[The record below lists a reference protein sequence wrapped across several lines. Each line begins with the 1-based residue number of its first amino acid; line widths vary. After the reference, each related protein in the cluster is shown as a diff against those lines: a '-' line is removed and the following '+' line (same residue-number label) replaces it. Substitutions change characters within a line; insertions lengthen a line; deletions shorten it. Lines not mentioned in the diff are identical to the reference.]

1 MSPSPSFSG
10 PLRPRRRFG
19 QSFLVDRG
27 IARRIVETVDAE
39 GDEVVVEI
47 GPGRGALTGGLLDR
61 FERIAAV
68 EVDRDLAARLR
79 ERYDPNRLVIVEKDV
94 LRTRL
99 VEVAARLSGSTE
111 SRVVVVS
118 NLPYNI
124 SKPFA
129 DKLTIERDTIARAVL
144 MFQREVAER
153 ITASPGTRA
162 YGPLS
167 VMSGRSYRVE
177 TLFDVPPAA
186 FRPRPKVVS
195 TVTRWISRTDA
206 RLDTRMERSLRAVLG
221 ASFARRRQTLLRN
234 LRAALPGGDTQARD
248 LLQRCAIDP
257 GVRAETLTAEEFV
270 KLAGHW
276 PTPRSDSGPLL

>member
-1 MSPSPSFSG
+1 MPSSPPSSGSP
-10 PLRPRRRFG
+10 RPRRRFG

-27 IARRIVETVDAE
+27 IARRIVEAVVAE
-39 GDEVVVEI
+39 REEVVVEI
-47 GPGRGALTGGLLDR
+47 GPGRGALTAGLLDR

-68 EVDRDLAARLR
+68 EVDRDLAASLR
-79 ERYDPNRLVIVEKDV
+79 ERFDASRLVLVEQDV

-99 VEVAARLSGSTE
+99 AQVAGRVSGVSDP
-111 SRVVVVS
+111 RVVVVS

-129 DKLTIERDTIARAVL
+129 NKLTIERDSIASAVL

-167 VMSGRSYRVE
+167 VMAGRTYRIE
-177 TLFDVPPAA
+177 TLFNVPPAA

-195 TVTRWISRTDA
+195 TVTRWHARTGPGLDA
-206 RLDTRMERSLRAVLG
+206 RTERSLRATLG
-221 ASFARRRQTLLRN
+221 ACFARRRQTLLRN
-234 LRAALPGGDTQARD
+234 LRAALPGGNSQARD
-248 LLQRCAIDP
+248 LLALCDIDP
-257 GVRAETLTAEEFV
+257 GLRAEALSPDDFMRLAER
-270 KLAGHW
+270 W
-276 PTPRSDSGPLL
+276 PGPGGDSDALV